1 VRSRLSFVDR
11 SSDFLSRRVGNSRFA
26 VIVLR
31 PPVARSQ
38 DCVAKSIACSYGNV
52 SASSVSFSV
61 KGPDGNTVLGG
72 VGSIE
77 GNLSD
82 GGRIICGGC
91 AGSDDGKGET
101 RGGGVIWLSE
111 AEGGTGES
119 DGVGVRG
126 ASGTEAEE
134 GIGAAKDLTSL
145 SSEDTES
152 SSGVDGIGDAGETI
166 RGRRGTFVG
175 YCEYCECWSSDV
187 DTTMLRQGTFHHTC
201 SI

>member
-1 VRSRLSFVDR
+1 M
-11 SSDFLSRRVGNSRFA
+11 RVGNSRFA

-52 SASSVSFSV
+52 SANSASFSV
-61 KGPDGNTVLGG
+61 EGPGGSTVLGG

-101 RGGGVIWLSE
+101 RGEGVIWLSE
-111 AEGGTGES
+111 GVGGTGEWGAVGNV
-119 DGVGVRG
+119 GVGG
-126 ASGTEAEE
+126 ANAGTEDEE
-134 GIGAAKDLTSL
+134 GFGAAKGVTSL

-152 SSGVDGIGDAGETI
+152 SSDGVGDAGETI
-166 RGRRGTFVG
+166 CGRRGTFV
-175 YCEYCECWSSDV
+175 E
-187 DTTMLRQGTFHHTC
+187 
-201 SI
+201 